1 MICGELITHLL
12 HPFTVRF
19 WLLYLFLRDQYFFFC
34 IKLSLEPSLH
44 NVFETPGSLSKILFI
59 NFDLLIFVIFI
70 KFGNVQAVPW
80 VSALEVIIQAIY
92 QLFLSLV
99 RNIAVV
105 EVFLETFVVLHVCS
119 HIMII

>member
-1 MICGELITHLL
+1 
-12 HPFTVRF
+12 
-19 WLLYLFLRDQYFFFC
+19 
-34 IKLSLEPSLH
+34 LSLEPSLH

-105 EVFLETFVVLHVCS
+105 EVFLETFVVHVVLVETAANVGFE
-119 HIMII
+119 HRLFLLGFTVAL